1 MKKFLT
7 LMLTAVMAVACC
19 FGLTACGHKHD
30 YVGTV
35 ISKGTCTEQGETKFV
50 CAEDGDTYT
59 TKNEALGHS
68 YKNGKCVRCNAD
80 AVNPAPIAKE
90 NIKIGLICLHGE
102 GSTYDKNFIDAFE
115 SACRA
120 KGLTEAQYI
129 MKTDIEEN
137 ASCKEAAEN
146 LVDQGCNIIFADS
159 FGHAPYIKEVA
170 KSNPNVQ
177 FYHATGN
184 DAHTS
189 STPNY
194 HNAFAY
200 IYEGRYL
207 AGVAAGVKLKAMNDA
222 GQITAKNKDE
232 NGNIKLGYVGAFTY
246 AEVISGFTSWYLGVK
261 SVMDNVVMDVQ
272 FTGSWYNEGFEKN
285 AANTLIEKG
294 CALISQHADS
304 WGAPGACE
312 AAGIPNVSYNGSTAS
327 RCPNTF
333 IVSSRINWQPY
344 YEYIIDCAI
353 NGKLA
358 DTDWSEGLG
367 ETLANGSVVL
377 TELGN
382 AAAEGTQAIINEK
395 VEGLKNGTIKVFDCS
410 KFTVKGQHLT
420 SYLADVDNWD
430 DFIPETEVIKTE
442 KGITY
447 FAESEFR
454 SAPYFDIQIDGI
466 TYLNVAFG

>member
-19 FGLTACGHKHD
+19 FGLTACGHTHD

-50 CAEDGDTYT
+50 CAEDGDSYT
-59 TKNEALGHS
+59 TKTDALGHS
-68 YKNGKCVRCNAD
+68 YKDGKCVRCGED
-80 AVNPAPIAKE
+80 AVNPAPVAKE
-90 NIKIGLICLHGE
+90 NVKIGLICLHGE
-102 GSTYDKNFIDAFE
+102 SSTYDKNFIDAFKA
-115 SACRA
+115 ACKA
-120 KGLTEAQYI
+120 KGLSDAQYI
-129 MKTDIEEN
+129 IKTDIKED
-137 ASCKEAAEN
+137 ATCKEAAEN

-170 KSNPNVQ
+170 INKPNVQ
-177 FYHATGN
+177 FYHASGN

-189 STPNY
+189 STSNF
-194 HNAFAY
+194 HNTFAH

-207 AGVAAGVKLKAMNDA
+207 AGVAAGVKLKAMEEA

-232 NGNIKLGYVGAFTY
+232 NGNIKIGYVGAFTY

-261 SVMDNVVMDVQ
+261 SIMNNVVMDVQ
-272 FTGSWYNEGFEKN
+272 FTGSWYEESAEKN
-285 AANTLIEKG
+285 AANTLIDRG

-304 WGAPGACE
+304 WGAPSACE
-312 AAGIPNVSYNGSTAS
+312 TAGVPNVSYNGSTAS
-327 RCPNTF
+327 RCPDTF

-358 DTDWSEGLG
+358 DTDWAEGLG
-367 ETLANGSVVL
+367 DTLDSGSVVL
-377 TELGN
+377 TELGK
-382 AAAEGTQAIINEK
+382 AAADGTQAIIDQT
-395 VEGLKNGTIKVFDCS
+395 VTGLKNGTIKVFDCS
-410 KFTVKGQHLT
+410 KFTVGGKHLT

-430 DFIPETEVIKTE
+430 DFIPDTEVIRTE
-442 KGITY
+442 NGITY

-466 TYLNVAFG
+466 NYLNVAFG